1 MLLSESDVDAVMIRL
16 DPPFDSG
23 YLHLTWMLDRLHSR
37 VFVMNRSQGIRTVNE
52 KLWALQFKDL
62 IPPTLVTS
70 DHAQFKDFLAS
81 HQTCVIKPSDS
92 YGGHGVF
99 KLSIED
105 PNLNAAFE
113 LLSENG
119 QKPVICQRYIPEAKI
134 GDKRIL
140 LLDGEPLGA
149 VLRVHSKDDHR
160 NNFFA
165 GGKAEAT
172 EITKREYEIIELLK
186 PKLRELGL
194 FFVGIDVIGDYLIE
208 VNVTSPTCL
217 QEMDRLYGKSHAKDV
232 IQFVE
237 VQKKGK

>member
-1 MLLSESDVDAVMIRL
+1 TTLAFMRIAQSRGHDLFYVPKTGLSFDAQVYFKASKVRVTEDKATLFDTESPSLIPESDVDAVMIRL

-119 QKPVICQRYIPEAKI
+119 QKPVIC
-134 GDKRIL
+134 
-140 LLDGEPLGA
+140 
-149 VLRVHSKDDHR
+149 
-160 NNFFA
+160 
-165 GGKAEAT
+165 
-172 EITKREYEIIELLK
+172 
-186 PKLRELGL
+186 
-194 FFVGIDVIGDYLIE
+194 
-208 VNVTSPTCL
+208 
-217 QEMDRLYGKSHAKDV
+217 
-232 IQFVE
+232 
-237 VQKKGK
+237 